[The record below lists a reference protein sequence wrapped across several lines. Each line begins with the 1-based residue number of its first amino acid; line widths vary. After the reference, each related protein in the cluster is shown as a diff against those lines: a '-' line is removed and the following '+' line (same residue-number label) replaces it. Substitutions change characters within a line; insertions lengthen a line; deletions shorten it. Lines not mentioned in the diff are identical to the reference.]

1 MFQLLALLLQRF
13 TELGGVLLGVQHL
26 DGLADAE
33 TVLQKHA
40 EGVRAKGVL
49 GGEHAVAVLHAV
61 GQHEPVLLVEAD
73 LRLGHAGHGGE
84 LLHPVHG
91 LPPQR
96 CWWMNFYDS
105 SFPRERAAQ
114 EKPRAWKTP
123 AD

>member
-1 MFQLLALLLQRF
+1 MLLLQRF
-13 TELGGVLLGVQHL
+13 AELGGVLLGVQHL

-33 TVLQKHA
+33 AVLQKHA

-61 GQHEPVLLVEAD
+61 GQHEPVLLVESN
-73 LRLGHAGHGGE
+73 LRLGHAGHGRE

-91 LPPQR
+91 LPPKDAGGWISMIVR
-96 CWWMNFYDS
+96 FLGRARLA
-105 SFPRERAAQ
+105 REN
-114 EKPRAWKTP
+114 PRAWKTP